1 MVKNSLHTVHIEQ
14 VAMNSM
20 GVARVEGC
28 VVFVKG
34 ALKGEECLIRILKV
48 MKNYAFAKI
57 EELITPSS
65 HRAEPDC
72 PHYPICG
79 GCDLRHMDYEAELE
93 AKLSWVSD
101 ALSRIGGSTVLPE
114 TIYGAG
120 ENAKLRNKAIYAVG
134 HKDGRAVAGFYR
146 SRSHDIIPAKRC
158 LLQNEDC
165 TKAVNC
171 VTDWMDKYNIPSG
184 MDGIRHIYVRSSFS
198 RKETLVCPVSA
209 KKKLPALDELV
220 SELRKNVPSLSGVV
234 LHVNSNPGNAV
245 LAGKYFPL
253 WGKGELTDSLLG
265 LDFSISPAAFFQVNP
280 PQTEKLYS
288 LALDFAELDGNQSVL
303 DLYCGIGTIS
313 LCLAKRA
320 KEVIG
325 VEEVAPA
332 IENAIENA
340 KRNGIENARFICC
353 DADKVASQLKD
364 IGFRPGIVVVDPPRK
379 GLGEGARQL
388 LCEIDPERI
397 VYVSCD
403 PATLARDIKALGE
416 KGWLCTKAA
425 CVDMFPRTANVE
437 TVVLLSRGKAD
448 DHIRFSINTEDL
460 RTNVGGY
467 ATYGDIKAYVLEKF
481 GLKVSSLNIGQTKDK
496 CGIKERENYNKGK
509 EGHRVPNCTPEKE
522 QAIMDAFR
530 HFGMLR
536 D

>member
-1 MVKNSLHTVHIEQ
+1 MVKNELHKVHIEQ

-20 GVARVEGC
+20 GVGRIDGC

-34 ALKGEECLIRILKV
+34 ALKGEECLVRILKV

-57 EELITPSS
+57 EEIITPSL
-65 HRAEPDC
+65 HRAESDC
-72 PHYPICG
+72 PHYPLCG

-101 ALSRIGGSTVLPE
+101 ALSRIGGSAVLPQ

-134 HKDGRAVAGFYR
+134 HKDGKAVAGFYR
-146 SRSHDIIPAKRC
+146 SRSHDIVPAKRC

-165 TKAVNC
+165 SKAVSC
-171 VTDWMDKYNIPSG
+171 VTDWMDKYHIPSG
-184 MDGIRHIYVRSSFS
+184 LDGIRHIYIRSSFS
-198 RKETLVCPVSA
+198 RNETLVCPVSA

-220 SELRKNVPSLSGVV
+220 AMLKENVPSLSGVV

-253 WGKGELTDSLLG
+253 WGKQELTDSLLG
-265 LDFSISPAAFFQVNP
+265 LDFGISPAAFFQVNP

-288 LALDFAELDGNQSVL
+288 LALDFAGLDGSQTVL

-340 KRNGIENARFICC
+340 KRNNIENARFICC
-353 DADKVASQLKD
+353 DADKVASQLNE
-364 IGFRPGIVVVDPPRK
+364 
-379 GLGEGARQL
+379 L
-388 LCEIDPERI
+388 
-397 VYVSCD
+397 
-403 PATLARDIKALGE
+403 
-416 KGWLCTKAA
+416 
-425 CVDMFPRTANVE
+425 
-437 TVVLLSRGKAD
+437 
-448 DHIRFSINTEDL
+448 
-460 RTNVGGY
+460 
-467 ATYGDIKAYVLEKF
+467 
-481 GLKVSSLNIGQTKDK
+481 
-496 CGIKERENYNKGK
+496 
-509 EGHRVPNCTPEKE
+509 
-522 QAIMDAFR
+522 
-530 HFGMLR
+530 
-536 D
+536 